1 MRVRGGPME
10 IVIVAGII
18 MGSLIAVEIKKREE
32 LEKSRVPVKVKAD

>member
-1 MRVRGGPME
+1 ME

-32 LEKSRVPVKVKAD
+32 QEKSRVPVKVKADKREY